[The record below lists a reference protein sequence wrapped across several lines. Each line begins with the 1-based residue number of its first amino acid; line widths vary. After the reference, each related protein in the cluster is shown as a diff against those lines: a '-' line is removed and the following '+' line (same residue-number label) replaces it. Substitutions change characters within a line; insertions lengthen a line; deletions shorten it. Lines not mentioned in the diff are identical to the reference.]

1 MGKYPYFPKVNS
13 TWNKQQTFD
22 GITIKEVTTPST
34 NPPANYMKLYF
45 KADGKL
51 YKLNSSGAETVS
63 NATVSSITQALLDAK
78 ADLTNP
84 NFPSYS
90 DIDIITI
97 PSNPSADKGRIYLK
111 QIDANNDGMF
121 ILIKKAGSFV
131 EVQIA

>member
-1 MGKYPYFPKVNS
+1 MGKYPYFPKVTS
-13 TWNKQQTFD
+13 VWTKKQKFD
-22 GITIKEVTTPST
+22 TISIKEVTTPS
-34 NPPANYMKLYF
+34 NPDTGYMKIYF
-45 KADGKL
+45 KSDGKL
-51 YKLNSSGAETVS
+51 YKLNSSGVETLS
-63 NATVSSITQALLDAK
+63 NATVSAITQALLDAK
-78 ADLTNP
+78 ANLTNP

-97 PSNPSADKGRIYLK
+97 PSNPTADKGRIYLK